1 MHESLFTPPQMAKDE
16 NGGEEA
22 LATLLKAMENDH
34 CKYPDSYVEFKTP
47 NGMLAVAATE
57 WEFIVNPRVAEFNM
71 GARVYPE
78 RDGLRESI
86 PETLSLISRIP
97 RALSLISRIPE
108 AGVRVLAWA
117 CTCLHVTR
125 CESIGLQV

>member
-1 MHESLFTPPQMAKDE
+1 MAKDE

-97 RALSLISRIPE
+97 E
-108 AGVRVLAWA
+108 VRLLAWA

>member
-16 NGGEEA
+16 NGGDEA

-78 RDGLRESI
+78 RDGLREPI
-86 PETLSLISRIP
+86 PE
-97 RALSLISRIPE
+97 ALSLMSQSLKPE
-108 AGVRVLAWA
+108 CV
-117 CTCLHVTR
+117 CLHGR
-125 CESIGLQV
+125 ASACM